1 MATFNQ
7 LLTSY
12 NAATRCP
19 GPFPDQCAIK
29 LGQALEGAGVSTA
42 SFKGVRCWG
51 DPKGNHII
59 RAEQLAEWIGGH
71 VFAGRGTT
79 RSLDPKNFQ
88 AEIAGKT
95 GIIFFKD
102 YWQRGAE
109 THANRSG
116 DHIDLWNK
124 NALGGEWTRWSRG
137 VEEFFGIVSD
147 LNDSRSIKFWEV
159 R

>member
-1 MATFNQ
+1 MVWRRFNQ

-19 GPFPDQCAIK
+19 GPFPDQCAIE

-95 GIIFFKD
+95 GIIFSRITGNAARRRTPTAAAITSTFGTKT
-102 YWQRGAE
+102 RSAVSGPGGA
-109 THANRSG
+109 
-116 DHIDLWNK
+116 
-124 NALGGEWTRWSRG
+124 G
-137 VEEFFGIVSD
+137 VSKSSSVSF
-147 LNDSRSIKFWEV
+147 LT
-159 R
+159 